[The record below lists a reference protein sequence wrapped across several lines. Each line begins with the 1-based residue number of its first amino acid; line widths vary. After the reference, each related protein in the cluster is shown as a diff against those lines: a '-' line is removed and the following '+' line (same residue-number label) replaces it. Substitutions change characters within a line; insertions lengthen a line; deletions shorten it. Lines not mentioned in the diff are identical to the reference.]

1 MEVTPEKGN
10 SNEDKTEVSRNG
22 EDVDDDNFFD
32 AEDEEQKTTDQIDE
46 IAAETKTNL
55 MKLESPIKEGPEEVV
70 DIKMITDYSD
80 FATIDKLDKNTY
92 ITDEH
97 RNYVATE
104 QDIFILI
111 KKTGLYQR
119 LIWGE
124 PVALKEQE

>member
-55 MKLESPIKEGPEEVV
+55 MKLESPSKEGPEEVV

-104 QDIFILI
+104 
-111 KKTGLYQR
+111 
-119 LIWGE
+119 
-124 PVALKEQE
+124 